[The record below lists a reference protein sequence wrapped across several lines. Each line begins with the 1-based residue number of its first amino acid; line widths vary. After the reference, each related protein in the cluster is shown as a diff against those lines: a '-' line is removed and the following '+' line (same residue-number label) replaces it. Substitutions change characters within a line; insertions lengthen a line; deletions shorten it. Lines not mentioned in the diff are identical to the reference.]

1 MSTRRTVNGVLMGVP
16 EAAALI
22 GNSERSLRALVAAGV
37 VPYRKLGGRVVFRRE
52 ELEKWIE
59 RLPGVSLKDA
69 ELNQK
74 VRQK

>member
-69 ELNQK
+69 EMNQK